1 MPIGPLRCVLKV
13 LLNPSSS
20 RYNYEYSKVTVPED
34 SALVERIVAR
44 LAARCPHL
52 SASQASLM
60 PESTGGAEQ
69 SELLD
74 QMEDEGTGDEDEEA

>member
-1 MPIGPLRCVLKV
+1 MKV
-13 LLNPSSS
+13 RLNPSSS
-20 RYNYEYSKVTVPED
+20 RYDYDNLKVTVPED

-52 SASQASLM
+52 SASQA
-60 PESTGGAEQ
+60 TGGAEQ

-74 QMEDEGTGDEDEEA
+74 PMEDEGTGDEDEEA